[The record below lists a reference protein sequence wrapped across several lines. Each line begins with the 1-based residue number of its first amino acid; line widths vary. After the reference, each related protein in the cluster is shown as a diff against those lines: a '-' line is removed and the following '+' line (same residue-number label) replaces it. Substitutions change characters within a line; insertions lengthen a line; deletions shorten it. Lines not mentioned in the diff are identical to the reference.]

1 MILCRN
7 YFLAFDF
14 IGIYS
19 TVFDQKIMHHLMI
32 NGHRGFVEGER
43 GEGFW
48 EESLMSL
55 TYISYSHWLNISNYP
70 DNLH

>member
-1 MILCRN
+1 
-7 YFLAFDF
+7 
-14 IGIYS
+14 
-19 TVFDQKIMHHLMI
+19 MI

-55 TYISYSHWLNISNYP
+55 TYMSYSHWLLLYHSVAKHIELS
-70 DNLH
+70 